1 VPEECRSFQFP
12 AFGAKRRDF
21 EFCAGEPMLKL
32 KLKGEMG
39 HALARKGKLAIA
51 AALLSVVLTACG
63 GGDDSSSAAAPTTSG
78 GTASSGGTT
87 SPGGSASSGV
97 SGGLAAVASA
107 KGSTTLTWQ
116 PPTMNDDGT
125 PLRLTGYRIYW
136 GITEGH
142 YPNSVTLT
150 NPGLTRYV
158 VEQLPPATYYF
169 IATALSSDGESEPSN
184 VIAMKVL

>member
-1 VPEECRSFQFP
+1 
-12 AFGAKRRDF
+12 
-21 EFCAGEPMLKL
+21 MLKL
-32 KLKGEMG
+32 KQNREMG

-63 GGDDSSSAAAPTTSG
+63 GGDDSSSAAAPATSGGTGSSG
-78 GTASSGGTT
+78 GTASSGAPT
-87 SPGGSASSGV
+87 SPGGSASSGG

-116 PPTMNDDGT
+116 PPTTNDDGT
-125 PLRLTGYRIYW
+125 PLKLTGYRIYW

-158 VEQLPPATYYF
+158 VEQLSPATYYF

-184 VIAMKVL
+184 VIVMKVL

>member
-1 VPEECRSFQFP
+1 
-12 AFGAKRRDF
+12 
-21 EFCAGEPMLKL
+21 
-32 KLKGEMG
+32 MG

-51 AALLSVVLTACG
+51 AALLSLVLTACG
-63 GGDDSSSAAAPTTSG
+63 GGDDSSSAAAPATSGGTGSSG
-78 GTASSGGTT
+78 GTASSGAPT
-87 SPGGSASSGV
+87 SPGGSASSGG

-116 PPTMNDDGT
+116 PPTTNDDGT
-125 PLRLTGYRIYW
+125 PLKLTGYRIYW

-158 VEQLPPATYYF
+158 VEQLSPATYYF

-184 VIAMKVL
+184 VIVMKVL